1 MKKTNT
7 GNIRRGFLFASLG
20 SIGWG
25 ISGVC
30 SQYLFTKYDLRA
42 AWLTAVRM
50 LLSGLV
56 LLLLVFRKEKMRT
69 FAIWKNRKD
78 VGQLLAFALLG
89 LLMCQYTFL
98 GAIKYSNSAT
108 ATVLQSLNVIFMAVI
123 VAIQSRTRIGIQQ
136 TLAILLSL
144 VGTFLIATKGNPT
157 RMQLSAAG
165 LVLGLLAAAGVVIY
179 TLLSRP
185 IISDWGNLSVTGWGM
200 LIGGLVLFLGT
211 RAWILPANL
220 DSAAWLMI
228 TVIVLIGT
236 AVGFSAFLEG
246 VRYIGPVKATLIGC
260 LEPVS
265 ATVLS
270 ALFLG
275 TRFSMAELLGF
286 GLILLTVFLS
296 VLERKG

>member
-20 SIGWG
+20 SVGWG

-42 AWLTAVRM
+42 DWLTAVRM

-56 LLLLVFRKEKMRT
+56 LLLLVFRKEKIRT
-69 FAIWKNRKD
+69 FTIWKNRKD
-78 VGQLLAFALLG
+78 VGQLLAFALFG

-123 VAIQSRTRIGIQQ
+123 VAIQSRTRMGIQQ
-136 TLAILLSL
+136 TLAILLAL

-179 TLLSRP
+179 TLLSRH
-185 IISDWGNLSVTGWGM
+185 IIPVWGNLPSPDGACSSVASSCFWAQGHGSY
-200 LIGGLVLFLGT
+200 
-211 RAWILPANL
+211 RPIL
-220 DSAAWLMI
+220 
-228 TVIVLIGT
+228 
-236 AVGFSAFLEG
+236 
-246 VRYIGPVKATLIGC
+246 TLQHG
-260 LEPVS
+260 S
-265 ATVLS
+265 
-270 ALFLG
+270 
-275 TRFSMAELLGF
+275 
-286 GLILLTVFLS
+286 
-296 VLERKG
+296 

>member
-7 GNIRRGFLFASLG
+7 GNIRKGFLFASLG

-42 AWLTAVRM
+42 DWLTAVRM

-69 FAIWKNRKD
+69 FTIWKNRKD
-78 VGQLLAFALLG
+78 VGQLLAFALFG

-108 ATVLQSLNVIFMAVI
+108 ATVLQSLNVIFM
-123 VAIQSRTRIGIQQ
+123 
-136 TLAILLSL
+136 
-144 VGTFLIATKGNPT
+144 
-157 RMQLSAAG
+157 
-165 LVLGLLAAAGVVIY
+165 AGVVIY

-265 ATVLS
+265 ATVFP

-275 TRFSMAELLGF
+275 TRFSVAELLGF

>member
-42 AWLTAVRM
+42 DWLTAVRM

-78 VGQLLAFALLG
+78 VGQLLAFALFG

-144 VGTFLIATKGNPT
+144 VGTFLIATKKANPDPDAAFSS
-157 RMQLSAAG
+157 RSSAWPSRCRRRG
-165 LVLGLLAAAGVVIY
+165 HLY
-179 TLLSRP
+179 TS
-185 IISDWGNLSVTGWGM
+185 
-200 LIGGLVLFLGT
+200 
-211 RAWILPANL
+211 
-220 DSAAWLMI
+220 
-228 TVIVLIGT
+228 
-236 AVGFSAFLEG
+236 
-246 VRYIGPVKATLIGC
+246 VKAHH
-260 LEPVS
+260 
-265 ATVLS
+265 
-270 ALFLG
+270 F
-275 TRFSMAELLGF
+275 
-286 GLILLTVFLS
+286 
-296 VLERKG
+296 

>member
-1 MKKTNT
+1 MDKTNT
-7 GNIRRGFLFASLG
+7 GNIKKGFLFASLG

-42 AWLTAVRM
+42 EWLTAVRM

-56 LLLLVFRKEKMRT
+56 LLLLVLRKEKMRT

-78 VGQLLAFALLG
+78 VRQLLAFALLG

-98 GAIKYSNSAT
+98 GAIKCSNSAT

-123 VAIQSRTRIGIQQ
+123 VAIQSRTCIGTQQ
-136 TLAILLSL
+136 MLAVLLAL
-144 VGTFLIATKGNPT
+144 VGTFLIATKGDPT
-157 RMQLSAAG
+157 RMQLSTAG

-185 IISDWGNLSVTGWGM
+185 IISIWGNLSVTGWGM
-200 LIGGLVLFLGT
+200 LIGGLVLSLGT

-220 DSAAWLMI
+220 DSTAWLMI
-228 TVIVLIGT
+228 AVIVLIGT

-246 VRYIGPVKATLIGC
+246 VKYIGPVKATLIGC

-270 ALFLG
+270 VLFLG
-275 TRFSMAELLGF
+275 TQFSGAELLGF

-296 VLERKG
+296 VLEKKK

>member
-20 SIGWG
+20 SVGWG

-42 AWLTAVRM
+42 DWLTAVRM

-56 LLLLVFRKEKMRT
+56 LLLLVFRKEKIRT
-69 FAIWKNRKD
+69 FTIWKNRKD
-78 VGQLLAFALLG
+78 VGQLLAFALFG

-123 VAIQSRTRIGIQQ
+123 VAIQSRTRMGIQQ
-136 TLAILLSL
+136 TLAILLAL
-144 VGTFLIATKGNPT
+144 VGTFLIATKKANRP

-179 TLLSRP
+179 TLLSRH
-185 IISDWGNLSVTGWGM
+185 IIPVWGNLPSPDGACSSVASSCFWAQGHGSY
-200 LIGGLVLFLGT
+200 
-211 RAWILPANL
+211 RPIL
-220 DSAAWLMI
+220 
-228 TVIVLIGT
+228 
-236 AVGFSAFLEG
+236 
-246 VRYIGPVKATLIGC
+246 TLQHG
-260 LEPVS
+260 S
-265 ATVLS
+265 
-270 ALFLG
+270 
-275 TRFSMAELLGF
+275 
-286 GLILLTVFLS
+286 
-296 VLERKG
+296 

>member
-42 AWLTAVRM
+42 DWLTAVRM

-78 VGQLLAFALLG
+78 VGQLLAFALFG

-185 IISDWGNLSVTGWGM
+185 IISVWGNLSVTGWGM

>member
-78 VGQLLAFALLG
+78 VGQLLAFALFG

-246 VRYIGPVKATLIGC
+246 VRYIGPV
-260 LEPVS
+260 
-265 ATVLS
+265 
-270 ALFLG
+270 
-275 TRFSMAELLGF
+275 RQ
-286 GLILLTVFLS
+286 
-296 VLERKG
+296 R